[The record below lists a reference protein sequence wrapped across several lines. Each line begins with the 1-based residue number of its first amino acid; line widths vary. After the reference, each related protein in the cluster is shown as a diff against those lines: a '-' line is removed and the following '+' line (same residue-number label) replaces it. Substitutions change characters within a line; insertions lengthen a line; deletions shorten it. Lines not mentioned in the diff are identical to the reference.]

1 MNQQYIESL
10 RDALKFSPENNSL
23 RKLLADSL
31 FNINLFDDAIKEYK
45 LLLNANPA
53 DLNVKLQLGWCYF
66 KLKNYSTA
74 HVVVEDAYEDNSS
87 NTEINL
93 LLSKIYL
100 ETDEIKLAKEY
111 YDAAIAL
118 NPFFRDEEYEL
129 YLYQKIKNSGLA
141 IANDLDKEYIEIFS
155 DVEME
160 KPKISFRD
168 VGGMQNIKDEIALKV
183 IHPLRHPEIYKAYGK
198 TIGGGILMYG
208 PPGCGKTLLARA
220 TAGEINAQFIA
231 VSINDVLDMW
241 IGNSEKNLHDIFEQA
256 RISAPCVLFFDEI
269 DALGASRNDMRKA
282 AGRFL
287 INQFLD
293 ELDGVKYSNEG
304 VLILGATNCP
314 WYLDNAFRR
323 PGRFDRIIFVSPPDQ
338 IARQEILELLTTTL
352 PTENLDL
359 QQIAKLTSEFSG
371 ADLKALLDIA
381 IESKL
386 PESLKTGKVLPI
398 GSSDIKNAISKHQ
411 PTTKEWFTTAKNYA
425 LYSNESGIYDDI
437 LKYLNIKK

>member
-23 RKLLADSL
+23 RKLLAHSL

-74 HVVVEDAYEDNSS
+74 HVVVEDAYENNSA

-129 YLYQKIKNSGLA
+129 YLYQRIKDSGLA
-141 IANDLDKEYIEIFS
+141 IANDLNKEYIEIFS